1 MRPRVREGII
11 ESEIGTLAVGR
22 RGVLLSAEWMVG
34 RAAPPAFDP
43 RDKMAAAFVD
53 AFVRY
58 FRGRVGAETFA
69 DLPPGQGT
77 LFQCKVWKAC
87 RTIEPGDTRT
97 YGWIAEQL
105 RLRPV
110 HCRAIGNA
118 LRSNPLPIAVPCHR
132 VVSASGLGGYAGA
145 RTGALADIKCRLLA
159 FESAVRGRP
168 C

>member
-1 MRPRVREGII
+1 MRARARDGII

-34 RAAPPAFDP
+34 RATPPDFDRRDEIAANFVEAFL
-43 RDKMAAAFVD
+43 
-53 AFVRY
+53 RY
-58 FRGRVGAETFA
+58 FRGRIGSETFA
-69 DLPPGQGT
+69 GLPTGEGT
-77 LFQCKVWKAC
+77 RFQCKVWEAC
-87 RTIEPGDTRT
+87 QAIEPGETRT

-132 VVSASGLGGYAGA
+132 VVSVSGLGGYAGA
-145 RTGALADIKCRLLA
+145 KTGALADIKCRLLA
-159 FESAVRGRP
+159 FESAMRRGS
-168 C
+168 